1 MKQYIYLSHFIDV
14 DTPVYG
20 GGKRIIIGSDKSI
33 SKGDSANTTSLS
45 FCNHIGTHIDFPR
58 HFSDDGKTINHYS
71 PEFWIFNKP
80 CILNYKAREN
90 EIINISF
97 ELYNIPEETD
107 FLIVKT
113 GFQKYRNKDKYWKYN
128 PGLHPDL
135 ANKLYGKCPLI
146 KAVGFDFISASSFQ
160 NRELGRKAHKEF
172 LINNDILIVEDMD
185 LSKAN
190 NKINKIICLPLMI
203 DNIDGSPVTII
214 GEINE

>member
-80 CILNYKAREN
+80 FILEYMVKKN
-90 EIINISF
+90 EIINIDK
-97 ELYNIPEETD
+97 EINEIPYETD
-107 FLIVKT
+107 FLIIKT
-113 GFQKYRNKDKYWKYN
+113 GFQKFRGDEKYWKYN
-128 PGLHPDL
+128 PGLAPNFAL
-135 ANKLYGKCPLI
+135 KVRKRCPHLKVI
-146 KAVGFDFISASSFQ
+146 GFDFISASSFQ